1 MDIKNSPLKAS
12 LTVAAMAVASLLTA
26 SFAQANTQNEIQ
38 VRAIDFEGIDDTL
51 YGGSFTRYTSTLKG
65 NSGAYLINPYLQRVS
80 SFSGGYNNID
90 GTDIFTL
97 GTTLYLNKEWMMS
110 IDGTYAEFDY
120 DFGDSDSTDIDVKV
134 GYNLSREWQV
144 GAGFLYSEQNF
155 NGIIDGERFSG
166 TENDNAI
173 LAFTRY
179 TTVGKSGTGWDLLA
193 EYISDDADVIR
204 GSARYFFNPGLS
216 VAGTYA
222 HINAPGGFENGNE
235 ISVEVDYW
243 LNEQF
248 SVKAG
253 YQRQVDSDIDADV
266 LSLGATYRF

>member
-1 MDIKNSPLKAS
+1 MDINNSPLKAS

-26 SFAQANTQNEIQ
+26 SFAHADTQNEVQ
-38 VRAIDFEGIDDTL
+38 LRAIDFEGFDDTL
-51 YGGSFTRYTSTLKG
+51 YGGSFTRYLETVKG

-80 SFSGGYNNID
+80 SLSGGYNNID

-97 GTTLYLNKEWMMS
+97 GTTLYLNDDWMLS

-120 DFGDSDSTDIDVKV
+120 ELGESDSTDIDVKV
-134 GYNLSREWQV
+134 GYNLSREWQI
-144 GAGFLYSEQNF
+144 GGGFLYSKQNF
-155 NGIIDGERFSG
+155 DGFINDEPFSG
-166 TENDNAI
+166 SANDNAI

-179 TTVGKSGTGWDLLA
+179 TTVGKGGTGWDLLA
-193 EYISDDADVIR
+193 EYVSDEADILR
-204 GSARYFFNPGLS
+204 GSARYFFSPGLS

-235 ISVEVDYW
+235 IGVEVDYW
-243 LNEQF
+243 MNEQF
-248 SVKAG
+248 SLKAG

-266 LSLGATYRF
+266 LSFGATYRF